1 MRSMATARIPTPIT
15 VAVSSVTLLTT
26 ALFLVALQTIGKLTA
41 ALANDVS
48 TVVLPASEALI
59 LPCMARVA
67 AAAVVLALLTKPPK
81 TPVANMP

>member
-1 MRSMATARIPTPIT
+1 MT
-15 VAVSSVTLLTT
+15 VAVSSVTLFTT

-59 LPCMARVA
+59 LPCMANVA